1 MASFG
6 TSFMLT
12 LISIVF
18 MSIAPPVTSNRLTDT
33 DIKHLCSKTNNL
45 ESCYK
50 LLKSDPRTTNVD
62 ARGLAEVSVDLASK
76 KANKIHSLINSFVN
90 KSHDSRL
97 KNIYKSCSSN
107 YNDAIHDLNVI
118 KNYLK
123 SGAFK
128 NIPVQVKD
136 ASDEIKQCKKVFGGA
151 TSDGAHIKK
160 RNQEVEFLISI
171 VEVTSSNLSKN

>member
-1 MASFG
+1 MAIFE
-6 TSFMLT
+6 TSIV
-12 LISIVF
+12 LILIPTVF
-18 MSIAPPVTSNRLTDT
+18 MSIAPSATGNKLTDIE
-33 DIKHLCSKTNNL
+33 IKHLCSKTSNL

-76 KANKIHSLINSFVN
+76 KAKKLHSVINSVVN
-90 KSHDSRL
+90 KTHDSRL
-97 KNIYKSCSSN
+97 KTIYQSCSSN
-107 YNDAIHDLNVI
+107 YNDAIRDLKAI

-136 ASDEIKQCKKVFGGA
+136 ASEEIKQCKKVFGGA

-160 RNQEVEFLISI
+160 KNQEFEFLISI
-171 VEVTSSNLSKN
+171 VEVTSNNLNKN

>member
-1 MASFG
+1 MAAFS

-18 MSIAPPVTSNRLTDT
+18 ISITPSVTSNRLTDT
-33 DIKHLCSKTNNL
+33 EINHLCSNTNNL
-45 ESCYK
+45 ENCYK
-50 LLKSDPRTTNVD
+50 LLKSDPRTSNVD

-97 KNIYKSCSSN
+97 KNIYKSCSNN
-107 YNDAIHDLNVI
+107 YNDAIYDLKVI
-118 KNYLK
+118 KNYFK

-128 NIPVQVKD
+128 NIPIQVKD
-136 ASDEIKQCKKVFGGA
+136 ASDEIKQCKKVFGVS
-151 TSDGAHIKK
+151 TSDCAHIKK
-160 RNQEVEFLISI
+160 RNQAVEFLISI
-171 VEVTSSNLSKN
+171 VEATSSNLSKN

>member
-1 MASFG
+1 MAIFG
-6 TSFMLT
+6 TSIV
-12 LISIVF
+12 LILIPTVF
-18 MSIAPPVTSNRLTDT
+18 MSIAPSATGNKLTDIE
-33 DIKHLCSKTNNL
+33 IKHLCSKTNNL
-45 ESCYK
+45 GSCYK

-76 KANKIHSLINSFVN
+76 K
-90 KSHDSRL
+90 
-97 KNIYKSCSSN
+97 SCSSN
-107 YNDAIHDLNVI
+107 YTDAIRDLKAI

-136 ASDEIKQCKKVFGGA
+136 ASEEIKQCKKVFGGA

-160 RNQEVEFLISI
+160 KNQEFEFLISI
-171 VEVTSSNLSKN
+171 VEVTSNNLNKN